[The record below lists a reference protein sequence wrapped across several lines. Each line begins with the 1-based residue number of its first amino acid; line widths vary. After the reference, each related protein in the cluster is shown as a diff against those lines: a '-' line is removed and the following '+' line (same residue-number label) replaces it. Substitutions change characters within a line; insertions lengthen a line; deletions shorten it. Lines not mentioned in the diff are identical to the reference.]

1 MQDRAGSLALQCH
14 SPCVMIL
21 KGKKEF
27 FREQQSMNLRYS
39 PAVLPENICPAKFC
53 AWDILTA
60 CALLLVWIYFL

>member
-1 MQDRAGSLALQCH
+1 
-14 SPCVMIL
+14 MIL

-27 FREQQSMNLRYS
+27 FREQQTMNLRYS